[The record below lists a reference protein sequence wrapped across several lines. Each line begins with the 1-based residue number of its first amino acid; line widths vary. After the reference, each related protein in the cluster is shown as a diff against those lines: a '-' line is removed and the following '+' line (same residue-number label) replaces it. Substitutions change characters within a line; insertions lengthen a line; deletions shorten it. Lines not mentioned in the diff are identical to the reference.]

1 MGSKYM
7 GIGIA
12 MGLAV
17 GGTLGL
23 VLDNPLA
30 WLGLG
35 AAAGLAGAS
44 VRLLPKRPDLK
55 PDVVARGI
63 LIFASSILTG

>member
-35 AAAGLAGAS
+35 AAAGLAVGFGTAIA
-44 VRLLPKRPDLK
+44 KA
-55 PDVVARGI
+55 ARSK
-63 LIFASSILTG
+63 A